1 MENDRLKALERT
13 VDRQDHQIRL
23 LRHRLRRIDQRNT
36 ELASIVV
43 ALGKRVVS
51 LSASEEKCLT
61 KEKIKASHFS

>member
-13 VDRQDHQIRL
+13 VDRQGHQIRL

-51 LSASEEKCLT
+51 LSVSEEKYLT
-61 KEKIKASHFS
+61 KEKIKAGHFS